1 MLDLSMCRWSM
12 NGERV
17 GVEQTRHSSAWDVGS
32 FWDFLGSLFS
42 QESIAIS
49 YDHPLRHYVNPV
61 SNFESPKNMDKTH
74 LIPTEIDL

>member
-1 MLDLSMCRWSM
+1 M

-17 GVEQTRHSSAWDVGS
+17 GIEQTRHSV

-61 SNFESPKNMDKTH
+61 SNFESPKNMEKH
-74 LIPTEIDL
+74 I